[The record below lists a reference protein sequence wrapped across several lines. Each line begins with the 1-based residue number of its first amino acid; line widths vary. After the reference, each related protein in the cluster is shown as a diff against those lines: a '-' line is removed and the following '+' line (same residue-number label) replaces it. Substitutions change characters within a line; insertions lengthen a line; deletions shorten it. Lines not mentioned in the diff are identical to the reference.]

1 MHQTALP
8 SGMQTTTEPHTGVAA
23 SDGVSAET
31 AGAAMTPTDRAIA
44 VAATIFVIL
53 LDICT
58 SFDSSEFISAYG
70 FHSSPIVR

>member
-8 SGMQTTTEPHTGVAA
+8 SGIQTTTEPHTGVAA

-44 VAATIFVIL
+44 VAARIFVIL

-58 SFDSSEFISAYG
+58 SFDSGEFISAMD
-70 FHSSPIVR
+70 FIVHP